1 MYPLESGLQ
10 RVFVWGKIGEKEAEM
25 KLSKI
30 SLILFVFTL
39 FIFSGKTGLAEEE
52 LEDEEQSVFSF
63 DVPQV
68 VIEAAENAVEGIT
81 ISEISVER
89 EGGMLVYEAK
99 GNVDSECY
107 EIEVSPT
114 GEVLEIETCD

>member
-1 MYPLESGLQ
+1 
-10 RVFVWGKIGEKEAEM
+10 M